1 MDPVMPDAL
10 TYIKTKFDLDLTQRR
25 QPIEIPNTNRETLA
39 RLFYLLGLTKGVE
52 LGVERGKYSEVLL
65 RENPLLQLT
74 CVDAW
79 QAYRGYRDHVDNV
92 KLQRFYEEAQQRL
105 APFAERTRFIREFSV
120 DAAAQIPDRSLDF
133 VYIDA
138 AHDFANVAADLRA
151 WSPKVRIG
159 GIVAGHDY
167 LKAPLPSLMHVPQV
181 IHGWT
186 DAYQITPWFV
196 LGRQAKVEG
205 ELRDDGRSWFY
216 VQPEPVERKGV
227 IKQ

>member
-1 MDPVMPDAL
+1 MADAL
-10 TYIKTKFDLDLTQRR
+10 TYIKTKFDLDLSQRR
-25 QPIEIPNTNRETLA
+25 LPIEIPNSNRETLA
-39 RLFYLLGLTKGVE
+39 RLFYLLGFTQGAE
-52 LGVERGKYSEVLL
+52 IGVERALYSDVLL
-65 RENPLLQLT
+65 RENPLLSLT

-79 QAYRGYRDHVDNV
+79 RAYRGYRDHVNQG
-92 KLQRFYEEAQQRL
+92 KLDGFYAQAQERL
-105 APFAERTRFIREFSV
+105 APYGTRVRFIRAFSL

-138 AHDFANVAADLRA
+138 AHDFASVTADIAA
-151 WSPKVRIG
+151 WSKKVRVG

-167 LKAPLPSLMHVPQV
+167 IKAKLPSLMQVPQV

-186 DAYQITPWFV
+186 DAYQIAPWFV
-196 LGRQAKVEG
+196 LGRQAKVDG

-216 VQPEPVERKGV
+216 VEPEPTGRTGV

>member
-1 MDPVMPDAL
+1 MDAL
-10 TYIKTKFDLDLTQRR
+10 VWLKTKYDLDLHQRR
-25 QPIEIPNTNRETLA
+25 LPVEIPNANRETLA
-39 RLFYLLGLTKGVE
+39 RIFYCLGFSKGAE
-52 LGVERGKYSEVLL
+52 IGVERAKYSEVLL
-65 RENPLLQLT
+65 RENTLLHLT

-79 QAYRGYRDHVDNV
+79 QPYEGYRDHVSAS
-92 KLQRFYEEAQQRL
+92 KLNRFYDEAQQRL
-105 APFAERTRFIREFSV
+105 EPWKNRVTVVRAFSV

-133 VYIDA
+133 VYLDA
-138 AHDFANVAADLRA
+138 AHDFASVAADLRA
-151 WSPKVRIG
+151 WAPKVRVG

-167 LKAPLPSLMHVPQV
+167 IKAKLPSLMHVPQV

-186 DAYQITPWFV
+186 DAYEIAPWFV

-216 VQPEPVERKGV
+216 VVPEPVGRKGV

>member
-1 MDPVMPDAL
+1 MDVL
-10 TYIKTKFDLDLTQRR
+10 TYVKTKFDLDLTQRK
-25 QPIEIPNTNRETLA
+25 QPIEIPNTNRATLA
-39 RLFYLLGLTKGVE
+39 RLFFLLGFSRGAE
-52 LGVERGKYSEVLL
+52 IGVERALYSETLL
-65 RENPLLQLT
+65 RENQLLQLL

-79 QAYRGYRDHVDNV
+79 RPYGGYRDHVSAA
-92 KLQRFYEEAQQRL
+92 KLERFFVEAQERL
-105 APFAERTRFIREFSV
+105 APFAARTRFIREFSV
-120 DAAAQIPDRSLDF
+120 EAAAQIPDRSLDF

-138 AHDFANVAADLRA
+138 AHDFASVAADLRA

-159 GIVAGHDY
+159 GIVSGHDY

-186 DAYQITPWFV
+186 DAYQIAPWFV

-216 VQPEPVERKGV
+216 VVPEPVGRKGV

>member
-10 TYIKTKFDLDLTQRR
+10 TYIKTKFDLDLAQRR
-25 QPIEIPNTNRETLA
+25 QPIEIPNTNRESLA
-39 RLFYLLGLTKGVE
+39 RLFYLLGYSRGAEV
-52 LGVERGKYSEVLL
+52 GVERAKYSEVLL

-79 QAYRGYRDHVDNV
+79 RAYRGYRDHVDQR
-92 KLQRFYEEAQQRL
+92 KLDRFFDEAKERL
-105 APFAERTRFIREFSV
+105 QPFVGRVGFLREFSV
-120 DAAAQIPDRSLDF
+120 DAAALIPDRSLDF

-138 AHDFANVAADLRA
+138 AHDFASVAADLRA

-159 GIVAGHDY
+159 GIVSGHDY

-186 DAYQITPWFV
+186 DAYQIAPWFV

-216 VQPEPVERKGV
+216 VVPEPVGRKGV

>member
-1 MDPVMPDAL
+1 MSDAL
-10 TYIKTKFDLDLTQRR
+10 TYIKTKFDLDLSQRR

-39 RLFYLLGLTKGVE
+39 RLFYLLGFTKGAE
-52 LGVERGKYSEVLL
+52 IGVERAMYSEVLL
-65 RENPLLQLT
+65 RENPLVHLT

-79 QAYRGYRDHVDNV
+79 QAYRGYRDHVDQQ
-92 KLQRFYEEAQQRL
+92 KLNRFYLEAQERL
-105 APFAERTRFIREFSV
+105 APYSARVQFVRAFSLE
-120 DAAAQIPDRSLDF
+120 AAVNVPDRSLDF

-138 AHDFANVAADLRA
+138 AHDFANATADIAA
-151 WSPKVRIG
+151 WSKKVRIG

-167 LKAPLPSLMHVPQV
+167 IKAKLPSLMHVPQV

-186 DAYQITPWFV
+186 DAYQIAPWFV

-216 VQPEPVERKGV
+216 VEPEPVGRKGV

>member
-1 MDPVMPDAL
+1 MADAL

-25 QPIEIPNTNRETLA
+25 QPVEIPNTNRETLA
-39 RLFYLLGLTKGVE
+39 RLFYLLGFTRGVE
-52 LGVERGKYSEVLL
+52 VGVERAMYSEVLL
-65 RENPLLQLT
+65 RENPLLHLT

-79 QAYRGYRDHVDNV
+79 QAYRGYRDHVDQR
-92 KLQRFYEEAQQRL
+92 KLDRFYDEAQQRL
-105 APFAERTRFIREFSV
+105 SSFPGRVTFVRAFSQK
-120 DAAAQIPDRSLDF
+120 AAAAVPDRSLDF

-138 AHDFANVAADLRA
+138 AHDFASVAADLRA
-151 WSPKVRIG
+151 WSPKVKVG

-167 LKAPLPSLMHVPQV
+167 LKAKLPSLMHVPQV

-186 DAYQITPWFV
+186 DAYEIAPWFV
-196 LGRQAKVEG
+196 LGRHAKVPG

-216 VQPEPVERKGV
+216 VQPEPVSRKGV

>member
-1 MDPVMPDAL
+1 MADAL
-10 TYIKTKFDLDLTQRR
+10 TFIKTKFDLDLSQRR

-39 RLFYLLGLTKGVE
+39 RLFYLLGFSKGAEV
-52 LGVERGKYSEVLL
+52 GVERAKYSEVLL
-65 RENPLLQLT
+65 RENILLQLT

-79 QAYRGYRDHVDNV
+79 QAYRGYRDHVDQQ
-92 KLQRFYEEAQQRL
+92 KLNRFYDEAQQRL
-105 APFAERTRFIREFSV
+105 EPWKNRVTVVRAFSV

-133 VYIDA
+133 VYLDA
-138 AHDFANVAADLRA
+138 AHDFASVAADLRA
-151 WSPKVRIG
+151 WAPKVKVG

-167 LKAPLPSLMHVPQV
+167 IKAKLPSLMHVPQV

-186 DAYQITPWFV
+186 DAYEIAPWFV
-196 LGRQAKVEG
+196 LGRQAKVDG

-216 VQPEPVERKGV
+216 VVPEPVGRKGV